1 MNGGTWRMSWAGV
14 RTVATLELR
23 QRVRSTRWV
32 VALVVW
38 FVVVGAITAL
48 TTGALGA
55 LAGQQSGPLHR
66 GPLLFSVV
74 TFLVL
79 GLGLLVT
86 PTLSSTA
93 VNGDRA
99 AGTLATVQVTLLT
112 PAEIATGKLLAAFG
126 AAGAFLV
133 ASLPFY
139 GVAMAMGGTSVR
151 TLLSVLVVTAVILA
165 AVCGIGI
172 GFSALGARTAGS
184 TVLTFL
190 GVAGLAVFT
199 LVFFGLTLPTAT
211 SHEQVRVWG
220 VPASSAQQCES
231 SAPGDTSCSG
241 SATLGSGT
249 VLGDGPGA
257 GGSSTVP
264 ACVWRAE
271 TRDVV
276 HTERTWWLLA
286 ANPFVVVADASA
298 VPDGDLATATSPFA
312 AIRDGV
318 RTARAGATGVV
329 NECWGAGGPLALPGS
344 TATPSTRPVWPWG
357 LGFIVLLGAA
367 GYVTAVRRLRIPQR
381 TLARGVRV
389 A

>member
-1 MNGGTWRMSWAGV
+1 MNGTWRVTWHGV
-14 RTVATLELR
+14 RTVAALELR
-23 QRVRSTRWV
+23 QRVRSTRWI

-55 LAGQQSGPLHR
+55 LAGNGSPSLHR

-86 PTLSSTA
+86 PTLSSTT

-112 PAEIATGKLLAAFG
+112 PAEIACGKLLGAFA

-151 TLLSVLVVTAVILA
+151 TLVSVVAVTAVVLA
-165 AVCGIGI
+165 SVCGIGI
-172 GFSALGARTAGS
+172 GFSALSARTAGS

-199 LVFFGLTLPTAT
+199 LVFFGVTLPTTTA
-211 SHEQVRVWG
+211 HEQVRVWH
-220 VPASSAQQCES
+220 VPPSSAVWDQSQQ
-231 SAPGDTSCSG
+231 
-241 SATLGSGT
+241 
-249 VLGDGPGA
+249 DGPVLTP
-257 GGSSTVP
+257 S
-264 ACVWRAE
+264 CVWVTE

-276 HTERTWWLLA
+276 HSERTWWLLA
-286 ANPFVVVADASA
+286 ANPFVVVADASG
-298 VPDGDLATATSPFA
+298 VPETDASDATSPFA
-312 AIRDGV
+312 AIREGV

-329 NECWGAGGPLALPGS
+329 NECWGPTGQTTPPDTGAAL
-344 TATPSTRPVWPWG
+344 STRPVWPWG
-357 LGFIVLLGAA
+357 LAFTVLLGAA
-367 GYVTAVRRLRIPQR
+367 GYVTAVRRLRVPQR
-381 TLARGVRV
+381 TLPRGVRV

>member
-1 MNGGTWRMSWAGV
+1 MNGSTWRVSWHGI
-14 RTVATLELR
+14 RTVAALELR
-23 QRVRSTRWV
+23 QRVRSTRWI

-38 FVVVGAITAL
+38 FVVVGAITLL

-55 LAGQQSGPLHR
+55 LSGGSSGSVHR
-66 GPLLFSVV
+66 GPLLFFVV

-112 PAEIATGKLLAAFG
+112 PAEIASGKLLGAFA

-139 GVAMAMGGTSVR
+139 GLAMAMGGTSVR
-151 TLLSVLVVTAVILA
+151 TLLAVVGVTAVILA
-165 AVCGIGI
+165 SVCGMGI
-172 GFSALGARTAGS
+172 GFSALTSRTAGS

-199 LVFFGLTLPTAT
+199 LVFFGVTLPTTT
-211 SHEQVRVWG
+211 SAEQVRVWG
-220 VPASSAQQCES
+220 VTPSSALQS
-231 SAPGDTSCSG
+231 DA
-241 SATLGSGT
+241 GSGAT
-249 VLGDGPGA
+249 G
-257 GGSSTVP
+257 P
-264 ACVWRAE
+264 ACEWKVE

-298 VPDGDLATATSPFA
+298 VPEEDMATATSPFF
-312 AIRDGV
+312 AIREEI
-318 RTARAGATGVV
+318 RMARAGANGVV
-329 NECWGAGGPLALPGS
+329 NECWGPDATKVVAGATGGPS
-344 TATPSTRPVWPWG
+344 RQPVWPWG
-357 LGFIVLLGAA
+357 LGFTVLLGAA
-367 GYVTAVRRLRIPQR
+367 GYATAVRRLRIPQR
-381 TLARGVRV
+381 RLPRGVRV